1 MIPAKPGR
9 GADGEELHP
18 NLEYLIIAVRLRV
31 FLRVFPQNQE
41 SNLLNQ
47 EGKEQV
53 RRILPTGK
61 KLGYDA
67 KMKRIIHVRI
77 FRGEKYFVAECF
89 DLPVVTQAATLD
101 ELMKNV
107 KEAIALQLEGE
118 DPADFGLARDAS
130 ILASYE
136 LEPEPQA
143 HAEA

>member
-1 MIPAKPGR
+1 VQGQAGRKNNVPA
-9 GADGEELHP
+9 
-18 NLEYLIIAVRLRV
+18 
-31 FLRVFPQNQE
+31 
-41 SNLLNQ
+41 
-47 EGKEQV
+47 
-53 RRILPTGK
+53 GK

-67 KMKRIIHVRI
+67 EMKGIIQVRI

-118 DPADFGLARDAS
+118 NPADFGLASGAS

-143 HAEA
+143 HA

>member
-1 MIPAKPGR
+1 MPRQRPQQSR
-9 GADGEELHP
+9 
-18 NLEYLIIAVRLRV
+18 NRNWRSQEYLVKFR
-31 FLRVFPQNQE
+31 
-41 SNLLNQ
+41 
-47 EGKEQV
+47 

-61 KLGYDA
+61 YVGYDA
-67 KMKRIIHVRI
+67 QMKRIIHVRI

-89 DLPVVTQAATLD
+89 DLPVVTQGATLD

-118 DPADFGLARDAS
+118 NPADFGLAPDAS

-136 LEPEPQA
+136 LEPEPKA